1 MKVKR
6 NVLLIIVT
14 ALAALLIYS
23 CSTPI
28 ALPKYGT
35 PLNIVEAGPMRD
47 SNLEDL
53 SNWCNNVRTDTI
65 LLWYPS
71 PALFSDRGIES
82 VTPNDRY
89 AFLNNEFVGSY
100 DTYSNLQNVKNQIDE
115 WVKSIT
121 GGNLKLRLEP
131 NDLFG
136 TTWDLVIGVG
146 TQEKVLITP
155 NSGYVLVQ
163 FINENGVYRVTSA
176 EFKTN
181 WQDLTVPKNISSSQ
195 LRGFAFFKIEG
206 GKVTAARVIEP

>member
-35 PLNIVEAGPMRD
+35 PLNIVEAGPMKD

-71 PALFSDRGIES
+71 SALFSNRGIEG
-82 VTPNDRY
+82 VTSNDRY

-100 DTYSNLQNVKNQIDE
+100 DTNLQNVKDQIDE

-136 TTWDLVIGVG
+136 TTWNLVIGVG

-176 EFKTN
+176 EFKAN

-195 LRGFAFFKIEG
+195 LGGFAFFKIEG
-206 GKVTAARVIEP
+206 GEVTAALVIEP